1 MPNETN
7 NAAKTLLQCR
17 SCNVEIVSTNIFCPN
32 CGIWLLADDWDQ
44 KDPTTIRFAT
54 SRHSISAENQ
64 PRIAAG
70 EIILGGGLLLV
81 GGWILLQLFGLGG

>member
-44 KDPTTIRFAT
+44 KDPITIRFAT
-54 SRHSISAENQ
+54 FRHSISAENQ